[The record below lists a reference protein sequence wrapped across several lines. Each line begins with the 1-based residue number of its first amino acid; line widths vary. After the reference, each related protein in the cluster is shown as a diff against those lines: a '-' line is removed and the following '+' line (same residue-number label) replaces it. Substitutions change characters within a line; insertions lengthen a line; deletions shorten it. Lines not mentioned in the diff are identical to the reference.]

1 MKVFV
6 SSVVRDYEKYREAAA
21 EAVETLGYQ
30 VSRSEDFPARPDTP
44 QQACLGEIRGS
55 DAVILL
61 LGERYGAKQDS
72 GLSATQEEYNEAKK
86 NNIPVL
92 VFIESDINPE
102 LAQEEFIK
110 EVKDWTS
117 GYFIKNFSDSKQ
129 LNVKIIQSL
138 HHLALQQVKVISE
151 EDATERAK
159 NLLSTYNI
167 NYRVNYR
174 PRLLFGLVVS
184 PQKQI
189 FRPSDLDGASFIGKI
204 RMCDGEGAIPILK
217 EQISIEFRDKAAIIK
232 QSSSLLSINRQG
244 DIYIAQAI
252 LKNNLSPRNSLPV
265 IIEEQIAGLLYSC
278 LQFCRC
284 ILESVDAIRDMS
296 SLVVAVCIKDNQVT
310 PWRTRQ
316 KHIESPNSMT
326 ITDSYQEMPPEVL
339 EPFTLYH
346 LEKDIDKI
354 CDDLVSIIKPEV
366 HQG

>member
-1 MKVFV
+1 MKVFI
-6 SSVVRDYEKYREAAA
+6 SSVVRGYEKYREAAA

-61 LGERYGAKQDS
+61 LGEKYGAKQDS

-92 VFIESDINPE
+92 VFIESDIKSE
-102 LAQEEFIK
+102 SAQEEFIK
-110 EVKDWTS
+110 KVKDWTS
-117 GYFIKNFSDSKQ
+117 GYFIKDFSGSKQ
-129 LNVKIIQSL
+129 LSVKIIQSL

-189 FRPSDLDGASFIGKI
+189 FRPSEIDGNPFIEKI
-204 RMCDGEGAIPILK
+204 RMCGRKGEPPILEEHIATEHIK
-217 EQISIEFRDKAAIIK
+217 KAIVIK
-232 QSSSLLSINRQG
+232 QSFSLLSISQQS
-244 DIYIAQAI
+244 DIYIAQDI
-252 LKNNLSPRNSLPV
+252 SKNNFPPGSGLPV
-265 IIEEQIAGLLYSC
+265 IIEEQVAGLLYSC

-284 ILESVDAIRDMS
+284 VLESVDTIRDMS
-296 SLVVAVCIKDNQVT
+296 SLVVAVCIKGNQYT
-310 PWRTRQ
+310 PWRTLK
-316 KHIESPNSMT
+316 KHMESPNRMT
-326 ITDSYQEMPPEVL
+326 VTDSYQEMMPEVL
-339 EPFTLYH
+339 GPFTLYN
-346 LEKDIDKI
+346 LERDIVKI
-354 CDDLVSIIKPEV
+354 CDDLVSIIKSEV